1 MHETAKEK
9 IVRKIKIRL
18 RRNFNAFSQLA
29 NCWLLF
35 GYEDESCSSRFYRWS
50 KKGGLWKIP
59 CLVTDTLFFWDT
71 EEKDGIK
78 AKHCEKSHINETMRL
93 GVPFELR

>member
-1 MHETAKEK
+1 MSETIKEK
-9 IVRKIKIRL
+9 LTQKIKIRL

-71 EEKDGIK
+71 EEKDGFTIG
-78 AKHCEKSHINETMRL
+78 HCEKSYNNEVARS
-93 GVPFELR
+93 GVPFDLR